1 MSDSKCIMPSLP
13 TVVTICWFRNLLN
26 PSSPKRISQAT
37 VLGNDADD
45 CQDKLETGDLF
56 SPAADCLLDNG
67 FQLVTK
73 MDFGFSGF
81 SVFTKK
87 PKKHC

>member
-1 MSDSKCIMPSLP
+1 MSGMHPIRHSLP
-13 TVVTICWFRNLLN
+13 TVVTICWFRNPLK
-26 PSSPKRISQAT
+26 PSSEKRISQAT

-45 CQDKLETGDLF
+45 CQNKLETGDPYR
-56 SPAADCLLDNG
+56 PAADCLKAKG

-81 SVFTKK
+81 SVFTKIK
-87 PKKHC
+87 EDK